1 VPPHS
6 TLQDALPPHSAVH
19 PPFGQRIAHALL
31 PWQSTVEPVSRVSV
45 QSLPPVQVTVLLV
58 PVESVHSLVPA
69 QLDVQLSVQVPSHTE
84 RPAHVAVQ
92 PVPHVRSQLFFASQ
106 RYVTSFGRLPPLGAA
121 PESSVAVSPASLA
134 GTSGPN
140 VQVPPASQL
149 HVSPEQSQSPRHMAL
164 PTSLEAPQAV
174 APASPTDTSPTDNH
188 PAKRETFIR
197 DLVVLSPEWASAAR
211 GPHLS
216 RKPAEIGPL
225 PTMSGSSP
233 SFL

>member
-6 TLQDALPPHSAVH
+6 TLQAELPPHSAVQ
-19 PPFGQRIAHALL
+19 PPFGQRIVHALL
-31 PWQSTVEPVSRVSV
+31 PWQSTVEPVSSVSV

-58 PVESVHSLVPA
+58 PVESVHSLVPE
-69 QLDVQLSVQVPSHTE
+69 QRDVQLSVQVPSHTD
-84 RPAHVAVQ
+84 RPAQVAVQ

-106 RYVTSFGRLPPLGAA
+106 RYVTSFGKLPPLGAA

-134 GTSGPN
+134 GTSGPK
-140 VQVPPASQL
+140 VHVPPASQL

-197 DLVVLSPEWASAAR
+197 DLVVRESGMGRRCAR
-211 GPHLS
+211 
-216 RKPAEIGPL
+216 PAFEPQTCGIGPL